1 MVKLR
6 NFIKRFKESDYIK
19 IASIMLI
26 LILVMVIGILESCI
40 AYYEYLSEPYEINC
54 SFSDYSSVSEKMA
67 DSDGIIAYSR
77 TITKDISVNNQ
88 MIRVE
93 CVNADYLNRCYGI
106 RSDSNNTIW
115 LNNKA
120 FELLSSDNINTNK
133 EPEVMIDG
141 SKKQILL
148 MRLSNLRNDE
158 PYAVRVCGEGELKN
172 SDIKKVCLKKDG
184 TSAETAYLSR
194 AGLFPI
200 NSEIMV
206 EADYEQKLLI
216 SDIKYSVL
224 VIAVSS
230 ICLFLSIRLYRI
242 KFRMR

>member
-1 MVKLR
+1 
-6 NFIKRFKESDYIK
+6 
-19 IASIMLI
+19 MLI
-26 LILVMVIGILESCI
+26 IIFVMAIGILKSCI
-40 AYYEYLSEPYEINC
+40 AYYDYLSEPYEINC

-120 FELLSSDNINTNK
+120 FELIFSDNNTANK
-133 EPEVMIDG
+133 QPEVIIDG

-148 MRLSNLRNDE
+148 MRLSTLKNDE
-158 PYAVRVCGEGELKN
+158 PYAVKVCGEGELKN
-172 SDIKKVCLKKDG
+172 SDTMKICLKKDG
-184 TSAETAYLSR
+184 TSTETEYLGKT
-194 AGLFPI
+194 GLYPI
-200 NSEIMV
+200 NSEIMI
-206 EADYEQKLLI
+206 ESYYEQKLLI
-216 SDIKYSVL
+216 TKIKYSVL

-230 ICLFLSIRLYRI
+230 ICLFLSLKLYRT
-242 KFRMR
+242 KFRMNISEI